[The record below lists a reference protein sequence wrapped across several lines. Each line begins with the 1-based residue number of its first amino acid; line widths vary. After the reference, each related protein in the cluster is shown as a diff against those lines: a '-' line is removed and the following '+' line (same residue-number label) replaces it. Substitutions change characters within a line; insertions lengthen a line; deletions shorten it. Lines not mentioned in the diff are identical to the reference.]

1 MSVIMVL
8 LTLVAGIT
16 LSAQSSVNGTLSRKA
31 GTLETTFLTFLT
43 GLAFLSII
51 IIFFGQGNVLGILHA
66 PKWQLSAAF
75 LGTLY
80 LLLSV
85 IAVTRIGVVATN
97 ISAIIGQLTIGIII
111 DHFGWFDSLIISFD
125 IKRFFALLFMG
136 VALYFIYK
144 GNMRSNNEKKTIY
157 NKEMASNIENI

>member
-1 MSVIMVL
+1 MNIVMIL
-8 LTLVAGIT
+8 FTLIAGIT

-31 GTLETTFLTFLT
+31 GTLETTFLTRFVFLV
-43 GLAFLSII
+43 II
-51 IIFFGQGNVLGILHA
+51 IIFFGKGNVLGILEA

-97 ISAIIGQLTIGIII
+97 ISAIIGQLAIGIII
-111 DHFGWFDSLIISFD
+111 DHFGWFDSLVIHFEW
-125 IKRFFALLFMG
+125 KRFIALIFMAI
-136 VALYFIYK
+136 ALYFIYK
-144 GNMRSNNEKKTIY
+144 GNMRSKNDKIKKYYKEQETSI
-157 NKEMASNIENI
+157 NKA

>member
-1 MSVIMVL
+1 MNIVMIL
-8 LTLVAGIT
+8 FTLIAGIT

-43 GLAFLSII
+43 GFVFLVII
-51 IIFFGQGNVLGILHA
+51 IIFFGKGNVLGILEA

-97 ISAIIGQLTIGIII
+97 ISAIIGQLAIGIII
-111 DHFGWFDSLIISFD
+111 DHFGWFDSLVIHFEW
-125 IKRFFALLFMG
+125 KRFIALIFMAI
-136 VALYFIYK
+136 ALYFIYK
-144 GNMRSNNEKKTIY
+144 GNMRSKNDKIKKYYKEQETSI
-157 NKEMASNIENI
+157 NKV